1 MTKVHFIGK
10 QQDANG
16 CSIYHLTIDGDVY
29 IYNKAA
35 DIFTNPKNGRT
46 IRRRCLAANILEAF
60 YQAWDP
66 DAYAAA
72 METANEYGI
81 PDASEDPTSPLYCPA
96 KPTGEP
102 VELRP
107 DRVTTVD
114 LTDLIARAM
123 RKEDA
128 K

>member
-1 MTKVHFIGK
+1 MTTIHFIGK
-10 QQDANG
+10 QQDSNG
-16 CSIYHLTIDGDVY
+16 YDVYHLTIDGATY
-29 IYNKAA
+29 LYNRDT
-35 DIFTNPKNGRT
+35 DIFTETGTGRN
-46 IRRRCLAANILEAF
+46 IRRRYLSANILKAF

-102 VELRP
+102 MELRKNH
-107 DRVTTVD
+107 VTTVD
-114 LTDLIARAM
+114 LADLIT
-123 RKEDA
+123 KA
-128 K
+128 KAATR